1 MRNEAKV
8 AMLQKTIS
16 LQIRKV
22 ASEIN
27 ANLKNEPEI
36 KTNPQN

>member
-8 AMLQKTIS
+8 AMLQKKIS
-16 LQIRKV
+16 LQICKV

>member
-8 AMLQKTIS
+8 AMLQKKSS
-16 LQIRKV
+16 LQICKV